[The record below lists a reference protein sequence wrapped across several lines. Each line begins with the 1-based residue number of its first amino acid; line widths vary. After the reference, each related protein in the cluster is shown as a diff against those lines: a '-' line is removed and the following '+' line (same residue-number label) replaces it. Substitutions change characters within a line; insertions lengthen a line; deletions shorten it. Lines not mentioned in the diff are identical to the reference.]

1 MSYASGMAAINL
13 EMTDMVPRTE
23 YSAHGHWPLI
33 KAVTGIDVNASSP
46 PEVQGAAAGR
56 FLKEWDYAFFWNIL
70 THSHVFGDKRTK
82 MGHAVFADGGTD
94 YDAETTELFEEPE
107 DVFRFEPFEEFGARD
122 HQVLVRE
129 FNENFRHMQAFQ
141 PDCVQMTGIYI
152 TCVSG
157 LIELLGWDMLLY
169 AVGTDSNAFGE
180 FTNRYCKWIAQY
192 FEALACCESPVVMV
206 HDDIVWGNGPFIHP
220 DFYRAFVFPNYRRL
234 FRPLIDAG
242 KKILFTSD
250 GNYTQFIDDIA
261 ACGVNGFVLEPGTD
275 LAYIAE
281 EYGRTHVIVGNVDTN
296 ALLLGGKEEIEA
308 EVKRCMDTAKNCPGY
323 IMAVG
328 NHIPANTPVENALY
342 YDEIYRKLARR

>member
-1 MSYASGMAAINL
+1 M
-13 EMTDMVPRTE
+13 
-23 YSAHGHWPLI
+23 
-33 KAVTGIDVNASSP
+33 
-46 PEVQGAAAGR
+46 
-56 FLKEWDYAFFWNIL
+56 
-70 THSHVFGDKRTK
+70 
-82 MGHAVFADGGTD
+82 
-94 YDAETTELFEEPE
+94 
-107 DVFRFEPFEEFGARD
+107 
-122 HQVLVRE
+122 
-129 FNENFRHMQAFQ
+129 
-141 PDCVQMTGIYI
+141 
-152 TCVSG
+152 
-157 LIELLGWDMLLY
+157 
-169 AVGTDSNAFGE
+169 
-180 FTNRYCKWIAQY
+180 
-192 FEALACCESPVVMV
+192 
-206 HDDIVWGNGPFIHP
+206 
-220 DFYRAFVFPNYRRL
+220 